1 MQDSTQDL
9 SGTAGL
15 LASYD
20 YVDSAVNAIG
30 ELRAAGLKKITAYMP
45 YPDHH
50 IEEAL
55 GYDQSPVRVWALA
68 GGLCGAAGG
77 FAFTSFTSMDWPLVT
92 GGKPILSIPAY
103 VIISFEMMVLFGVL
117 ATVIGFFINS
127 RLPYIKPMVVYDPE
141 FSAGKFGVYVTVAA
155 DRLDQARGI
164 LKGQD
169 PSELRE
175 DPLGVVPAPSG
186 FGPGSEP
193 REDPV
198 GVAAGS
204 AGFDSE
210 SELREDLVGVAAG
223 SAGFDSESEL
233 REDLVGVAVA
243 SSGFDSG
250 SDSGYEAR
258 SMLLEN
264 LKIFAVVIGTLA
276 TFTLVAN
283 SIPQV
288 QSEVPVDLSFG
299 ANVSA
304 EELTSSGEALF
315 TGAGGCLAC
324 HGLGTR
330 APNLVTDHA
339 GTGTIGVRC
348 VNRVP
353 GEECKA
359 YLYASMVDP
368 SAYLVEGF
376 EPIMPD
382 MRRSL
387 SNAQIWALV
396 AYLESVGGV
405 VTVTGADIGASDDGS
420 SVAAAPATASADPLE
435 IMRANACLG
444 CHLFNEEGA
453 PMGPA
458 FDGIGA
464 RVDAD
469 YIRESILDPAAGAS
483 EGFEAF
489 LGAMPPIFGNQLTGS
504 QLEAVVQFL
513 VSQR

>member
-1 MQDSTQDL
+1 
-9 SGTAGL
+9 
-15 LASYD
+15 
-20 YVDSAVNAIG
+20 
-30 ELRAAGLKKITAYMP
+30 
-45 YPDHH
+45 
-50 IEEAL
+50 
-55 GYDQSPVRVWALA
+55 
-68 GGLCGAAGG
+68 
-77 FAFTSFTSMDWPLVT
+77 
-92 GGKPILSIPAY
+92 
-103 VIISFEMMVLFGVL
+103 
-117 ATVIGFFINS
+117 
-127 RLPYIKPMVVYDPE
+127 
-141 FSAGKFGVYVTVAA
+141 
-155 DRLDQARGI
+155 
-164 LKGQD
+164 
-169 PSELRE
+169 
-175 DPLGVVPAPSG
+175 
-186 FGPGSEP
+186 
-193 REDPV
+193 
-198 GVAAGS
+198 
-204 AGFDSE
+204 
-210 SELREDLVGVAAG
+210 
-223 SAGFDSESEL
+223 
-233 REDLVGVAVA
+233 
-243 SSGFDSG
+243 
-250 SDSGYEAR
+250 
-258 SMLLEN
+258 MLLEN

-420 SVAAAPATASADPLE
+420 SVAAAPTAAAPATASADPLE

>member
-1 MQDSTQDL
+1 MQDSTQHL

-30 ELRAAGLKKITAYMP
+30 ELRAGGLKKITAYMP

-55 GYDQSPVRVWALA
+55 GYDQSPVRVWTLA

-77 FAFTSFTSMDWPLVT
+77 FALTSFTSMDWPLVT

-127 RLPYIKPMVVYDPE
+127 RLPFVKPMVVYDPE

-164 LKGQD
+164 LNGQD

-175 DPLGVVPAPSG
+175 DPLEVAPALPG
-186 FGPGSEP
+186 FDPGSEL
-193 REDPV
+193 REPV
-198 GVAAGS
+198 GVAP
-204 AGFDSE
+204 
-210 SELREDLVGVAAG
+210 
-223 SAGFDSESEL
+223 
-233 REDLVGVAVA
+233 A
-243 SSGFDSG
+243 SSGFG
-250 SDSGYEAR
+250 SGYESR
-258 SMLLEN
+258 SMLVEN

-304 EELTSSGEALF
+304 DELMSSGETLF

-330 APNLVTDHA
+330 APNLLTDHA

-348 VNRVP
+348 TNRVT
-353 GEECKA
+353 GEDCKA
-359 YLYASMVDP
+359 YLYSSMVDP
-368 SAYLVEGF
+368 DAYMVEGF

-396 AYLESVGGV
+396 AYLQSVGGE
-405 VTVTGADIGASDDGS
+405 VTVTGADIGVGDDGS
-420 SVAAAPATASADPLE
+420 STAAATPAVAPATASADPIE

-444 CHLFNEEGA
+444 CHILGGEGTE
-453 PMGPA
+453 MGPT
-458 FDGIGA
+458 FDGMGA

-469 YIRESILDPAAGAS
+469 YIRESILDPAAGAA
-483 EGFEAF
+483 EGFEEF
-489 LGAMPPIFGNQLTGS
+489 LGAMPPIFNNQLNAG
-504 QLEAVVQFL
+504 QLEALVQFL

>member
-1 MQDSTQDL
+1 MQHSTQDL
-9 SGTAGL
+9 TGTAGL

-30 ELRAAGLKKITAYMP
+30 ELRAGGLKKITAYMP

-77 FAFTSFTSMDWPLVT
+77 FALTSFTSMDWPLVT

-127 RLPYIKPMVVYDPE
+127 RLPFVKPMVVYDPE

-175 DPLGVVPAPSG
+175 DPVGVAHAPPGVDLGP
-186 FGPGSEP
+186 EIQ
-193 REDPV
+193 EDPV
-198 GVAAGS
+198 GVAHALPGFELGS
-204 AGFDSE
+204 AIQQDP
-210 SELREDLVGVAAG
+210 VGVAHA
-223 SAGFDSESEL
+223 L
-233 REDLVGVAVA
+233 
-243 SSGFDSG
+243 SG
-250 SDSGYEAR
+250 SDSGSEAR

-304 EELTSSGEALF
+304 DELMSSGETLF

-330 APNLVTDHA
+330 APNLLTDHA

-348 VNRVP
+348 TNRVP
-353 GEECKA
+353 GEDCKA
-359 YLYASMVDP
+359 YLYSSMVDP
-368 SAYLVEGF
+368 GAYLVEDF

-382 MRRSL
+382 VRRAL

-396 AYLESVGGV
+396 AYLQSVGGE

-420 SVAAAPATASADPLE
+420 SATATAAAPATASTDPVE
-435 IMRANACLG
+435 IIRASACLG
-444 CHLFNEEGA
+444 CHVFNGEGTE
-453 PMGPA
+453 MGPA
-458 FDGIGA
+458 FDGMGA

-469 YIRESILDPAAGAS
+469 YIRASILDPGAGAA
-483 EGFEAF
+483 EGFETF
-489 LGAMPPIFGNQLTGS
+489 LGAMPPIFGDQLTAS
-504 QLEAVVQFL
+504 QLETVVQFL
-513 VSQR
+513 VNQR

>member
-1 MQDSTQDL
+1 MQDSTQHL

-55 GYDQSPVRVWALA
+55 GYDQSPVRVWTLA

-77 FAFTSFTSMDWPLVT
+77 FALTSFTSMDWPLVT

-127 RLPYIKPMVVYDPE
+127 RLPFVKPMVVYDPE

-164 LKGQD
+164 LNGQD

-175 DPLGVVPAPSG
+175 DPLEVAPAFPG
-186 FGPGSEP
+186 FDPGSEL

-198 GVAAGS
+198 GVAP
-204 AGFDSE
+204 
-210 SELREDLVGVAAG
+210 
-223 SAGFDSESEL
+223 
-233 REDLVGVAVA
+233 A
-243 SSGFDSG
+243 SSGFDAG
-250 SDSGYEAR
+250 SDSGYESR
-258 SMLLEN
+258 SMLVEN

-304 EELTSSGEALF
+304 DELMSSGETLF

-330 APNLVTDHA
+330 APNLLIDHA

-348 VNRVP
+348 ANRVP

-359 YLYASMVDP
+359 YLYSSMVDP
-368 SAYLVEGF
+368 NAYLVEGF

-396 AYLESVGGV
+396 AYLQSVGGE
-405 VTVTGADIGASDDGS
+405 VTVTGADIGAGDDGS
-420 SVAAAPATASADPLE
+420 SVAAAAATASTDPVE
-435 IMRANACLG
+435 IMRASACLG
-444 CHLFNEEGA
+444 CHLFNGEGTE
-453 PMGPA
+453 MGPA
-458 FDGIGA
+458 FDGMGA

-469 YIRESILDPAAGAS
+469 YIRESILDPGAGAS
-483 EGFEAF
+483 EGFEVF
-489 LGAMPPIFGNQLTGS
+489 LGAMPPIFGDQLTAS

>member
-9 SGTAGL
+9 IGTVGL
-15 LASYD
+15 LASFD

-77 FAFTSFTSMDWPLVT
+77 FALTSFTSMDWPLVT

-103 VIISFEMMVLFGVL
+103 VIISFEMMVLFGAL

-127 RLPYIKPMVVYDPE
+127 RLPFIKPMVVYDPE
-141 FSAGKFGVYVTVAA
+141 FSAGKFGVYVTVAV

-175 DPLGVVPAPSG
+175 DPVEVAPVLSG
-186 FGPGSEP
+186 FDSGSEL

-198 GVAAGS
+198 GVAA
-204 AGFDSE
+204 
-210 SELREDLVGVAAG
+210 
-223 SAGFDSESEL
+223 
-233 REDLVGVAVA
+233 A
-243 SSGFDSG
+243 SSGLDSG

-258 SMLLEN
+258 AMLVEN
-264 LKIFAVVIGTLA
+264 LKIVAVVIGTLA
-276 TFTLVAN
+276 VFTLVAN

-304 EELTSSGEALF
+304 EELMSSGEALYN
-315 TGAGGCLAC
+315 GAGGCLAC

-330 APNLVTDHA
+330 APNLLTDHG

-348 VNRVP
+348 ANRVP

-359 YLYASMVDP
+359 YLYSSMVDP
-368 SAYLVEGF
+368 GAYLVEGF

-387 SNAQIWALV
+387 SNNQIWALV
-396 AYLESVGGV
+396 AYLQSAGGE

-420 SVAAAPATASADPLE
+420 SVASAPTAAAPATASADPVE
-435 IMRANACLG
+435 IMRANACLS
-444 CHLFNEEGA
+444 CHILAGEGA
-453 PMGPA
+453 EMGPT
-458 FDGIGA
+458 FDGMGA
-464 RVDAD
+464 RLDAD

-483 EGFEAF
+483 EGFEEF
-489 LGAMPPIFGNQLTGS
+489 LGAMPPIFSNQLNAG
-504 QLEAVVQFL
+504 QLEILVQFL

>member
-1 MQDSTQDL
+1 MQHPTQDL
-9 SGTAGL
+9 SGTVGL
-15 LASYD
+15 LASFD

-77 FAFTSFTSMDWPLVT
+77 FALTSFTSMDWPLVT

-127 RLPYIKPMVVYDPE
+127 RLPFVKPMVVYDPE

-155 DRLDQARGI
+155 DRLDRARGI

-169 PSELRE
+169 PAEIRE
-175 DPLGVVPAPSG
+175 DPVGVTHAPPGIDLGP
-186 FGPGSEP
+186 EI

-198 GVAAGS
+198 GVAHAPPGFELGS
-204 AGFDSE
+204 AI
-210 SELREDLVGVAAG
+210 REDPVEVAHA
-223 SAGFDSESEL
+223 L
-233 REDLVGVAVA
+233 
-243 SSGFDSG
+243 
-250 SDSGYEAR
+250 SGYKSR
-258 SMLLEN
+258 STLLEN

-276 TFTLVAN
+276 VFTLVAN

-299 ANVSA
+299 ADVSA
-304 EELTSSGEALF
+304 EELTSSGEALYN
-315 TGAGGCLAC
+315 GAGGCLAC

-330 APNLVTDHA
+330 APNLVSDHD

-348 VNRVP
+348 ANRVP
-353 GEECKA
+353 SEDCKA
-359 YLYASMVDP
+359 YLYSSMVDP
-368 SAYLVEGF
+368 GAYEVDGF

-382 MRRSL
+382 MRIQF
-387 SNAQIWALV
+387 SNEQIWALV
-396 AYLESVGGV
+396 AYLESVGGE
-405 VTVTGADIGASDDGS
+405 VTVTGTDIMATDDGS
-420 SVAAAPATASADPLE
+420 SAAAATGAPATASTDPVE
-435 IMRANACLG
+435 IMRANACLA
-444 CHLFNEEGA
+444 CHILAGEGTE
-453 PMGPA
+453 MGPT
-458 FDGIGA
+458 FDGMGA

-469 YIRESILDPAAGAS
+469 YIRESILEPAAGAS
-483 EGFEAF
+483 EGFETF
-489 LGAMPPIFGNQLTGS
+489 LGAMPPIFGNRLTGS

>member
-1 MQDSTQDL
+1 MRDSTV
-9 SGTAGL
+9 GL
-15 LASYD
+15 LASFE

-45 YPDHH
+45 YPEAQ

-68 GGLCGAAGG
+68 GGLLGAGG
-77 FAFTSFTSMDWPLVT
+77 GLALTSFTSMDWPLVT

-103 VIISFEMMVLFGVL
+103 VIITFEMMVLFGVL
-117 ATVIGFFINS
+117 STVIGFFINS
-127 RLPYIKPMVVYDPE
+127 RLPYVKPMVVYDPE

-155 DRLDQARGI
+155 DRLDRARGI

-169 PSELRE
+169 PAEI
-175 DPLGVVPAPSG
+175 
-186 FGPGSEP
+186 

-198 GVAAGS
+198 GVTHAPSGVDPGS
-204 AGFDSE
+204 E
-210 SELREDLVGVAAG
+210 IREEPVGVAP
-223 SAGFDSESEL
+223 
-233 REDLVGVAVA
+233 A
-243 SSGFDSG
+243 SSGFDAE

-258 SMLLEN
+258 GMLVEN
-264 LKIFAVVIGTLA
+264 LKIIAVVIGTLA

-288 QSEVPVDLSFG
+288 QSEVPLELSFG

-304 EELTSSGEALF
+304 EELTSSGEILF
-315 TGAGGCLAC
+315 NGAGGCVAC

-330 APNLVTDHA
+330 APNLLTDHN

-348 VNRVP
+348 VSRVP
-353 GEECKA
+353 GEDCKA
-359 YLYASMVDP
+359 YLYSSMVDP
-368 SAYLVEGF
+368 GAYFVDGF

-387 SNAQIWALV
+387 SNEQIWAIV
-396 AYLESVGGV
+396 AYLQSVGGE
-405 VTVTGADIGASDDGS
+405 VTVTGADIMETDDGS
-420 SVAAAPATASADPLE
+420 STAAATATATTAFTDPLD
-435 IMRANACLG
+435 IMNAYGCLS
-444 CHLFNEEGA
+444 CHEFDGGGL

-469 YIRESILDPAAGAS
+469 YIRESILDPLANAA
-483 EGFEAF
+483 EGFETF
-489 LGAMPPIFGNQLTGS
+489 LGAMPPIFGDQLTAS

-513 VSQR
+513 QSQR

>member
-1 MQDSTQDL
+1 MQDSTV
-9 SGTAGL
+9 GL
-15 LASYD
+15 LASFD

-45 YPDHH
+45 YPDHL

-77 FAFTSFTSMDWPLVT
+77 FALTSFTSMDWPLVT

-127 RLPYIKPMVVYDPE
+127 RLPFIKPMVVYDPE

-175 DPLGVVPAPSG
+175 DP
-186 FGPGSEP
+186 
-193 REDPV
+193 V
-198 GVAAGS
+198 GVAAAS
-204 AGFDSE
+204 GFDSE
-210 SELREDLVGVAAG
+210 SELREDLVGVAA
-223 SAGFDSESEL
+223 
-233 REDLVGVAVA
+233 A
-243 SSGFDSG
+243 SSGFHSG
-250 SDSGYEAR
+250 SDSGYDSRA
-258 SMLLEN
+258 MLVEN

-288 QSEVPVDLSFG
+288 QSEVPADLSFG

-304 EELTSSGEALF
+304 EELTSSGETLF

-330 APNLVTDHA
+330 APNLLTDHA

-348 VNRVP
+348 ANRVP
-353 GEECKA
+353 GEECKE
-359 YLYASMVDP
+359 YLYGSMVDP
-368 SAYLVEGF
+368 EAYMVEGF

-382 MRRSL
+382 LRRSL

-396 AYLESVGGV
+396 AYLQSVGGE
-405 VTVTGADIGASDDGS
+405 VTVTGADIGAGDDGS
-420 SVAAAPATASADPLE
+420 SLAAATPAAAPVTASSDPVE

-444 CHLFNEEGA
+444 CHILAGEGA
-453 PMGPA
+453 EMGPT
-458 FDGIGA
+458 FDGMGA

-469 YIRESILDPAAGAS
+469 YIRESILDPAAGVS
-483 EGFEAF
+483 EGFETF
-489 LGAMPPIFGNQLTGS
+489 LGAMPPIFGDQLSAS
-504 QLEAVVQFL
+504 QLEALVQFL

>member
-1 MQDSTQDL
+1 
-9 SGTAGL
+9 
-15 LASYD
+15 
-20 YVDSAVNAIG
+20 
-30 ELRAAGLKKITAYMP
+30 
-45 YPDHH
+45 
-50 IEEAL
+50 
-55 GYDQSPVRVWALA
+55 
-68 GGLCGAAGG
+68 
-77 FAFTSFTSMDWPLVT
+77 MDWPLVT

-175 DPLGVVPAPSG
+175 DPLGVAVAPSG
-186 FGPGSEP
+186 LGPGSEL

-210 SELREDLVGVAAG
+210 SELREDLVA
-223 SAGFDSESEL
+223 
-233 REDLVGVAVA
+233 VAVA

-250 SDSGYEAR
+250 SDSGYEGR

-304 EELTSSGEALF
+304 EELTSSGETLF

-348 VNRVP
+348 TNRVP
-353 GEECKA
+353 GEDCKA
-359 YLYASMVDP
+359 YLYSSMVDP
-368 SAYLVEGF
+368 GAYMVEGF

-387 SNAQIWALV
+387 SNAQIWAMV
-396 AYLESVGGV
+396 AYLQSVGGE
-405 VTVTGADIGASDDGS
+405 VTVTGADIGVGDDGS
-420 SVAAAPATASADPLE
+420 SAAAATLAAAPATASSDPVE

-444 CHLFNEEGA
+444 CHILAGEGTE
-453 PMGPA
+453 MGPT
-458 FDGIGA
+458 FDGMGA

-469 YIRESILDPAAGAS
+469 YIRESILDPAAGAA
-483 EGFEAF
+483 EGFEQF
-489 LGAMPPIFGNQLTGS
+489 LGAMPPIFNNQLNAG

>member
-9 SGTAGL
+9 IGTVGL
-15 LASYD
+15 LASFD

-45 YPDHH
+45 YPEVQ

-68 GGLCGAAGG
+68 GGLLGAAAG
-77 FAFTSFTSMDWPLVT
+77 FALTSFTSMDWPLVT

-103 VIISFEMMVLFGVL
+103 VIISFELMVLFGVL
-117 ATVIGFFINS
+117 STVIGLFINS
-127 RLPYIKPMVVYDPE
+127 RLPYVKPMVVYDPE
-141 FSAGKFGVYVTVAA
+141 FSAGKFGIYVTVAA
-155 DRLDQARGI
+155 DRLDRARSI

-175 DPLGVVPAPSG
+175 DPV
-186 FGPGSEP
+186 E
-193 REDPV
+193 
-198 GVAAGS
+198 VAHALPE
-204 AGFDSE
+204 FDSE
-210 SELREDLVGVAAG
+210 
-223 SAGFDSESEL
+223 
-233 REDLVGVAVA
+233 
-243 SSGFDSG
+243 FDSG
-250 SDSGYEAR
+250 SEAR
-258 SMLLEN
+258 AMLVEN
-264 LKIFAVVIGTLA
+264 LKIIAVVIGTLA
-276 TFTLVAN
+276 VFTLVAN

-304 EELTSSGEALF
+304 EELMASGEILYN
-315 TGAGGCLAC
+315 GAGGCLAC

-330 APNLVTDHA
+330 APNLLTDHG

-359 YLYASMVDP
+359 YLYSSMVDP
-368 SAYLVEGF
+368 GAYLVEGF

-387 SNAQIWALV
+387 SNEQIWALV
-396 AYLESVGGV
+396 AYLQSVGGE
-405 VTVTGADIGASDDGS
+405 VTVAGADIMATDDGS
-420 SVAAAPATASADPLE
+420 RTAAATPGAAPVTASADPIE
-435 IMRANACLG
+435 IMNANACLA
-444 CHLFNEEGA
+444 CHEFNGEGA
-453 PMGPA
+453 PMGPP

-483 EGFEAF
+483 EGFEDLSA
-489 LGAMPPIFGNQLTGS
+489 LMPPIFGSQLNAS

-513 VSQR
+513 ASQR